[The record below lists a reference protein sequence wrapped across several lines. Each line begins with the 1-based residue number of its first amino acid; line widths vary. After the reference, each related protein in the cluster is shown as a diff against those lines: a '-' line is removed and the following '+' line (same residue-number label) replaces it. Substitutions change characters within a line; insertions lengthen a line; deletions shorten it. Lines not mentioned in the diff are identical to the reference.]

1 MGIDRE
7 AGAASGERAGAAGDR
22 RLRLVR
28 FFDTL
33 LPDGRPERTAQVAG
47 SASPSLPEP
56 HTPMTAKLADNAPPQ
71 RSHPIGWAAGRA
83 VVAA

>member
-1 MGIDRE
+1 MGRDGQAAAGRGQ
-7 AGAASGERAGAAGDR
+7 AGADGDR
-22 RLRLVR
+22 RRGAAR
-28 FFDTL
+28 FFDKV
-33 LPDGRPERTAQVAG
+33 LPDARPLRTAQVAG
-47 SASPSLPEP
+47 SAPSSRPEP